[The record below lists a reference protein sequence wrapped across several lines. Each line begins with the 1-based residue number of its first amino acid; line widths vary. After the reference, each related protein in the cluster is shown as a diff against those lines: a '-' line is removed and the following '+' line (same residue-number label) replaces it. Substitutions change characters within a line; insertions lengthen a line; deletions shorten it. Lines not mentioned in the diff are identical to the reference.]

1 MWEAWLSLRESRP
14 RRIFLLIACTLQK
27 KKGKCFWSQSP
38 WSGPE
43 LMSLN
48 RDPQTE
54 PEADRSGES
63 ECRCLTSGRRMWT
76 GQPHLKKNQINP
88 FWRIHFWPKIPAQ
101 TQNRSIPYSLFHCH
115 QPSACSCLSGKP
127 TGYKHGVP
135 GSRGQ
140 EQPDRHLDLP
150 PGLMTSRSIGQE
162 LFKARNRSPGALNI
176 NKYWVDWFLPCFSKG
191 SLLPGL
197 SLQ

>member
-1 MWEAWLSLRESRP
+1 
-14 RRIFLLIACTLQK
+14 
-27 KKGKCFWSQSP
+27 
-38 WSGPE
+38 
-43 LMSLN
+43 MSVPDF
-48 RDPQTE
+48 RAKDV
-54 PEADRSGES
+54 DRSTPLENKPNQS
-63 ECRCLTSGRRMWT
+63 ILENSFLTKDSST
-76 GQPHLKKNQINP
+76 DSKQV
-88 FWRIHFWPKIPAQ
+88 
-101 TQNRSIPYSLFHCH
+101 YSLFSLPLPPAP
-115 QPSACSCLSGKP
+115 PSACSCLSGKP

-176 NKYWVDWFLPCFSKG
+176 NKYLVDWFLPCFSKG